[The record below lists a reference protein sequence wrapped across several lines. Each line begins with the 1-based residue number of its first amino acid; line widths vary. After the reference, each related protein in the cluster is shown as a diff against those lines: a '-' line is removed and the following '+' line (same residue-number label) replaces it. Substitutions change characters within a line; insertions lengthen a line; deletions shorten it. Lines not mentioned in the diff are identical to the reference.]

1 MVSRITIIKIKKPSK
16 KEVNRDLQ
24 WFSESFGLFGER
36 DKEKSCFRVFIE
48 LLKAARFGR
57 PLTSDQIAFKSHL
70 TRATVIHHL
79 NKLNQSGLVLKQK
92 NLYILR
98 AENLENVTLEIKK
111 DLLGMFQDLE
121 DMARELDEELG
132 LIKRT
137 KSDSRTLSD

>member
-1 MVSRITIIKIKKPSK
+1 M
-16 KEVNRDLQ
+16 Q